1 MSQIPVIEYPTLDN
15 LQYSVERRLTGS
27 LDLKKVKTTGSRL
40 AHFLGFVN
48 KYSFCDKYLTND
60 RRVIN
65 DVFGTYTAFLLEGFT
80 IRIDSKIVVQ
90 TIREYLLAVNE
101 HYKANGFDILYVR
114 NDDSQVSNL

>member
-1 MSQIPVIEYPTLDN
+1 M
-15 LQYSVERRLTGS
+15 
-27 LDLKKVKTTGSRL
+27 
-40 AHFLGFVN
+40 
-48 KYSFCDKYLTND
+48 
-60 RRVIN
+60 IN
-65 DVFGTYTAFLLEGFT
+65 DVFGTYTAFYLEGFT